1 MSFNDDFYLD
11 GEAYDWISSYSKLYT
26 QELYCK
32 DPRTRIAA
40 LYFRPHNV
48 DASHFYRSC
57 DLTMLERITHVQLS
71 LIDDCCIAYHKSGRR
86 PSQIFFKVE
95 PRIIPFVI
103 EYLLASI
110 KKLRDKRIEL
120 VLDMNFQEN
129 EFSKRKLDSKLYKE
143 LYKIVDSGYHLSVG
157 GFDWKQ
163 NVPENIDMINDLFD
177 YVRLGPPPANIAEVN
192 HFVDTCFYIVERN
205 KSSLIVERLQSK
217 TDLETAC
224 RVPYYAL
231 MGDYIYPTFLAKD
244 IDSSDIKVM
253 L

>member
-11 GEAYDWISSYSKLYT
+11 SEAYDWINSYSKLYT

-32 DPRTRIAA
+32 DPRTRIAT
-40 LYFRPHNV
+40 LYFRPHNIDV
-48 DASHFYRSC
+48 SHFYRSC
-57 DLTMLERITHVQLS
+57 DLSMLERVTHVQLS

-86 PSQIFFKVE
+86 PSQIFFKIE
-95 PRIIPFVI
+95 PRVIPFVI
-103 EYLLASI
+103 DLLLISME
-110 KKLRDKRIEL
+110 KLREKKIEL

-129 EFSKRKLDSKLYKE
+129 EFSKKLELGLYKE

-163 NVPENIDMINDLFD
+163 NVPEGIDIINDLFS
-177 YVRLGPPPANIAEVN
+177 YVRLGPPPAYIAEVN
-192 HFVDTCFYIVERN
+192 HFIDTCFYIVERH

-217 TDLETAC
+217 TDLDIAC
-224 RVPYYAL
+224 RVPYHAL
-231 MGDYIYPTFLAKD
+231 MGDYIYPTLLAGN
-244 IDSSDIKVM
+244 IDSTDIKVM